1 MDDSAWP
8 MVKARRSL
16 RRDRGF
22 VHSKGLSLASAC
34 LQATGCQKV
43 IYLLGGLDWFVP
55 STASMALV

>member
-34 LQATGCQKV
+34 LQATGCRK
-43 IYLLGGLDWFVP
+43 
-55 STASMALV
+55 